1 MVLDATSGPA
11 PTLHGT
17 PGADAAAVAAAAGGE
32 PPGLGEGFGG
42 LVVGHGA
49 GSRGAG
55 EDPGESS
62 VDAGNDEA
70 VGEGRG
76 AAAALDPAALDRR
89 IVGHALLQDCLLVVQ
104 VEGAGREVVEKLV
117 QAPLGPVRIAAVVSP
132 DVPLD
137 DRDLLLWGIFTRFD
151 CARDVVFT
159 SVRHRGPWTTCHG
172 VLGIDATFK
181 RGYPAPLEMS
191 PDVVASVDRRWSEY
205 GID

>member
-1 MVLDATSGPA
+1 MNLGSKMVLDATSGPA

-42 LVVGHGA
+42 LVVA
-49 GSRGAG
+49 
-55 EDPGESS
+55 ED
-62 VDAGNDEA
+62 
-70 VGEGRG
+70 EGRG
-76 AAAALDPAALDRR
+76 ATPAAALDPVALDRR

-104 VEGAGREVVEKLV
+104 VEGDGRSVVEKLV
-117 QAPLGPVRIAAVVSP
+117 QAPLGPVRIVAVVSP

-181 RGYPAPLEMS
+181 PGYPAPLEMS
-191 PDVVASVDRRWSEY
+191 PEVVATVDRRWGEY